1 MSVRLTPH
9 EDLSGVV
16 PGLPGA
22 VDLADVWLVHAL
34 ACLLD
39 ACEVDPEDRMALL
52 ESGADA
58 FDPETTLFA
67 TDEATRVARLDACR
81 RALAFSV
88 LAVEARLNR
97 VLRGCY
103 AAEWQALLRLSPAER
118 FRLAPR
124 LLDRLGDTPR
134 DAELCELVDEVFGV
148 QEELVDAAGCV
159 GATFPH
165 QPSRFGPS
173 RARKLVEASA
183 EICCFLSDL
192 AGEHDGPA
200 PVVRDAARALETRVT
215 HVTAAA
221 AGTYSQWGWDWNG
234 FGDFPPDV
242 IGS

>member
-22 VDLADVWLVHAL
+22 VDLADVWLAHAL
-34 ACLLD
+34 ACLFE
-39 ACEVDPEDRMALL
+39 ACGVAPADRPALV

-58 FDPETTLFA
+58 FDAEATLFA
-67 TDEATRVARLDACR
+67 ADESTRVGRLDACR

-97 VLRGCY
+97 VLRGCHT
-103 AAEWQALLRLSPAER
+103 AEWHALLRLSPPER

-124 LLDRLGDTPR
+124 LLERLDEAPA
-134 DAELCELVDEVFGV
+134 DAELAELVDEVFGV

-173 RARKLVEASA
+173 RARKIVEAGA
-183 EICCFLSDL
+183 EICCFLGAL
-192 AGEHDGPA
+192 AGEHDGAA
-200 PVVRDAARALETRVT
+200 PVVRDAARALEARATR
-215 HVTAAA
+215 VTAAA